1 MGSKWLMAPCYPRG
15 PPLLSRKSNLSK
27 SLRIARIL
35 FWFSVVVTLMCL
47 LTPAEVVL
55 AAKVWVASWLPY
67 SAALDAADFTSQSDK
82 LIHACLFGLLGWLGA
97 RSWVQLRQRWG
108 VVAGLLLLG
117 VLTEVLQSMIPGRSA
132 SLGDWLADAFG
143 VAAGLLSAP
152 PAVVGNI
159 ISAHPRRQPRI
170 GPKSPAF
177 REP

>member
-55 AAKVWVASWLPY
+55 AAKVWVASWLPF

-132 SLGDWLADAFG
+132 SPGDWVADAFG
-143 VAAGLLSAP
+143 VFTGLL
-152 PAVVGNI
+152 
-159 ISAHPRRQPRI
+159 I
-170 GPKSPAF
+170 GPSASDRTVIVATSRF
-177 REP
+177 RSLTDSAEARIFRK

>member
-1 MGSKWLMAPCYPRG
+1 MGSKWLMAPCCHRG
-15 PPLLSRKSNLSK
+15 PPLLSRHSNLSK

-55 AAKVWVASWLPY
+55 AAKVWVASWLPF

-82 LIHACLFGLLGWLGA
+82 LIHAGLFGLLGWLGA

-108 VVAGLLLLG
+108 LVAGLLLLG

-132 SLGDWLADAFG
+132 SLSDWVADAFG
-143 VAAGLLSAP
+143 VFAGLLNGPSASDRKVIV
-152 PAVVGNI
+152 ATSRFRSLTD
-159 ISAHPRRQPRI
+159 SAEARI
-170 GPKSPAF
+170 F
-177 REP
+177 RK